1 MYVIHNCTVGAWN
14 LHCKLFSGFS
24 LTEKLFGNKRNKDLK
39 NSLMREES
47 LKNFEMRGGDS
58 SSLTSVD
65 KNDVL
70 SLYRR
75 KQAKEPR
82 NLKDTYDFKRVKAR
96 NDYNIKHGV
105 SQHDILMKRKARQ
118 AISMAPSDPLSK
130 KMVGGVFSKDYG
142 VSNGNLDRLRALKK
156 QRHLKRLETDPTY
169 AFFHNAKENGAVVNV
184 NKLSTHTNSEYG
196 KKVLGDLSTQ
206 YGKEFVWNKEK
217 GTWVEHVVDPPKPS
231 KPTPTNT
238 TPTNKLVNKKNKS
251 NSSNS
256 NTSSGGRSRSTGNY
270 SGSGGSSFG
279 GGKKPNKPSFDNSKN
294 QKLFENYKKGV
305 SSHRLPKI
313 GKSGKIALG
322 ALGLGALG
330 LGAKS
335 LLSNRNS
342 NTEKKGV

>member
-156 QRHLKRLETDPTY
+156 QRHLKRLETDPT
-169 AFFHNAKENGAVVNV
+169 N
-184 NKLSTHTNSEYG
+184 
-196 KKVLGDLSTQ
+196 
-206 YGKEFVWNKEK
+206 
-217 GTWVEHVVDPPKPS
+217 
-231 KPTPTNT
+231 